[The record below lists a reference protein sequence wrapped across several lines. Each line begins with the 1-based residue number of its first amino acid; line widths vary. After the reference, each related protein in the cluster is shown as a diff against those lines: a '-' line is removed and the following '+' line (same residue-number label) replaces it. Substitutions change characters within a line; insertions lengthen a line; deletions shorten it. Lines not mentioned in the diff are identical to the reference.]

1 MGRDCGPEADETHQ
15 HTSPPPLRTPLC
27 PLTLIFSPWSTW
39 SCHLL
44 PHFSATLAFT
54 LLPTPGLSYPVLS
67 SSPFLSLISP
77 VPHLAFLPSP
87 PKSLLS
93 SSFGGSPF
101 SPLHVLVSFWP
112 LFTLHTFPVSPH
124 HPSLSNI
131 MWVSERSALFTGHH
145 ICYRNQW
152 VQGCLLCWAPL
163 LLSGRGLL

>member
-77 VPHLAFLPSP
+77 VPHLAFPPFP
-87 PKSLLS
+87 PKITAFFIFWGLTLFS
-93 SSFGGSPF
+93 SPCSRLILAPLHSPHLPRLPT
-101 SPLHVLVSFWP
+101 SPL
-112 LFTLHTFPVSPH
+112 
-124 HPSLSNI
+124 SLQHN
-131 MWVSERSALFTGHH
+131 V
-145 ICYRNQW
+145 
-152 VQGCLLCWAPL
+152 
-163 LLSGRGLL
+163 GLRT